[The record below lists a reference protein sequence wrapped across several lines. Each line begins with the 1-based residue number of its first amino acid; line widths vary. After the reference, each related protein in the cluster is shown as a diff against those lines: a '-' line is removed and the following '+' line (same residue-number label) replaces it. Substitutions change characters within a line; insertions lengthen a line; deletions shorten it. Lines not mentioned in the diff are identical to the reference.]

1 MTTIR
6 ITRAQLRTIIKEE
19 FRRVSGEKIAKQ
31 QMNEGVLDTIRG
43 FLGSAGDAVVDN
55 IKYQAC
61 EAILERF
68 GVGRDNF
75 FGQVICNAFENLRME
90 EISGLISGDDNICQT
105 LARNLVEALSE
116 ALMEKLSNDVF
127 NLEEDSFLNVA
138 LARPVREML
147 ENALLNNTGLS
158 QRIAQGICELNFSQ
172 IFSAADVP
180 AELSSGISGLLGG
193 GGASSGAAPAAGA
206 APAPAPAA

>member
-1 MTTIR
+1 MTTVR
-6 ITRAQLRTIIKEE
+6 ITRAQLRRIIREE
-19 FRRVSGEKIAKQ
+19 FRRANGEKIAKRQ
-31 QMNEGVLDTIRG
+31 LNEGILDTISG
-43 FLGSAGDAVVDN
+43 FLDSAGDAVVDN

-105 LARNLVEALSE
+105 LAGNLVEGLSE

-158 QRIAQGICELNFSQ
+158 QRIAQGICELDFSQ
-172 IFSAADVP
+172 IFSDADVP
-180 AELSSGISGLLGG
+180 ASLSSGLSSILGG
-193 GGASSGAAPAAGA
+193 GGGGATAAAPAAGA
-206 APAPAPAA
+206 SPVPSGA